1 MLLTN
6 QNIYNYAIKL
16 NESFLDETQK
26 LPIKLNFYLQKNKNT
41 LFILAQ
47 EIENSQR
54 EIVNSY
60 GHQDESNGGQYLI
73 DKDNFDALSKELNDL
88 FELEQEVNIYKINID
103 SMPDDLTLTTKQ
115 MDAIMF
121 MIE

>member
-16 NESFLDETQK
+16 NESFSDETQK

-41 LFILAQ
+41 LFTLAQ

-54 EIVNSY
+54 QIVNTY
-60 GHQDESNGGQYLI
+60 GQRDEANGGQYLI
-73 DKDNFDALSKELNDL
+73 DQNNIDALTKELNDL

-121 MIE
+121 MID